1 MTVDAAPHLPVLIAA
16 SLDRDAIRS
25 GETVTLRAEFDG
37 FGWWESVTWGHFGT
51 LQSGVPATS
60 PPLTSDQTLRVVVV
74 NGIGEQVEARFR
86 VTVL

>member
-1 MTVDAAPHLPVLIAA
+1 
-16 SLDRDAIRS
+16 
-25 GETVTLRAEFDG
+25 
-37 FGWWESVTWGHFGT
+37 VTWGSVGT

-74 NGIGEQVEARFR
+74 NGIGEQVEARFL